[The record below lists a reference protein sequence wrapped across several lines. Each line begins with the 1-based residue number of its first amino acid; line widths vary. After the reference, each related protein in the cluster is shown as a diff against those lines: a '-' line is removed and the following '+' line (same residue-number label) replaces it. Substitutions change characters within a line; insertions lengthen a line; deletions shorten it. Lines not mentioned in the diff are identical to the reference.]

1 MPGSYGDFEVIEFGI
16 SGSLSTGVQAKRRIM
31 PFSYEIIGVAASV
44 NTAPTTTNLIFDIIA
59 GPNGTANASLN
70 SIWPVNNGTGIQVAT
85 MGGAPTGGTFTLTY
99 NAVAS
104 GTIAYNATAATVQAA
119 LNATSTAPVGGVTVT
134 GAAGGPWTINFPVGL
149 ATKGMLTAQNGSLT
163 GGTSPAVTL
172 AAAGPDNRPT
182 ILATKLDMAARAN
195 TVVSSSS
202 VGIPSVPLSTTTEAF
217 YPYCALP
224 DPTSSVTYEGNQP
237 VYTSAQNPVTVNTT
251 EAGSSNQPAEAP
263 NQGYVGNAGDALNV
277 YVRQVGSGTA
287 GSDATLMVLIA
298 KD

>member
-59 GPNGTANASLN
+59 GPNGTANSSLA
-70 SIWPVNNGTGIQVAT
+70 SIWPVNNGTGVQVAT
-85 MGGAPTGGTFTLTY
+85 MGGSPTGGTFTLTY
-99 NAVAS
+99 NSVAT
-104 GTIAYNATAATVQAA
+104 GTIAYNASAATVQTA
-119 LNATSTAPVGGVTVT
+119 LNAISTAPVGGVTVS
-134 GAAGGPWTINFPVGL
+134 GSAGGPWTITFPAGL

-172 AAAGPDNRPT
+172 AANGTDNRPT
-182 ILATKLDMAARAN
+182 ILAGKSDMAARAN
-195 TVVSSSS
+195 TVTSGSS
-202 VGIPSVPLSTTTEAF
+202 VGIPSVAITSTVEAF

-224 DPTSSVTYEGNQP
+224 DPTSSVVYEGNQP

-251 EAGSSNQPAEAP
+251 EPGSSNQPAEAP
-263 NQGYVGNAGDALNV
+263 NQGYVGSAGDVLNV
-277 YVRQVGSGTA
+277 YIRQIGSGTA